1 MVQSDTVGRCLAFSR
16 DGTRV
21 APVVRNVVT
30 LWDVSKREE
39 LLAVHGRTI
48 AFQPGWHASSLVGAG
63 LDRTT
68 VGPAR
73 RVRKSCRSIRIAVT
87 APVVRTTT
95 PEATI

>member
-21 APVVRNVVT
+21 AAVVRNVVT

-48 AFQPGWHASSLVGAG
+48 AFSPDGTRLASSEPDLTARAWP
-63 LDRTT
+63 RTPGSEIVPLNAHRCDCT
-68 VGPAR
+68 VGSDDHA
-73 RVRKSCRSIRIAVT
+73 
-87 APVVRTTT
+87 
-95 PEATI
+95 